1 MNLSTV
7 LQKSWQ
13 MLWNYRA
20 LWLFGAV
27 LALVGANLTYPGPW
41 SKWENN
47 NQWIKVKLSD
57 TTTIRFPGADATI
70 DLTSPEGVRI
80 ITPDGTSWR
89 EFRDLV
95 DLVNREVSI
104 NLWPILI
111 ELAVILAGS
120 LLLGAVARYVAETA
134 VIRAVNETEETG
146 RRLSVWKGLR
156 RGWSLRAGRLFLLD
170 LAIGVLA
177 AAAFILVFG
186 LAVAPVLLAVG
197 SHEVILITVGVST
210 VGLLVLATYLWLAA
224 SAVLSLVLQ
233 PIRRACVLEKQ
244 SLLASIRQGV
254 MMTRHHLKEVGL
266 VWLVWMGIRLVWVP
280 FGALILFLLI
290 PVMLLTILTGVAV
303 GGVPAALVTLISS
316 MFMNGATPWIM
327 GALAGLPVF
336 IVVMISPMLF
346 VSGLVEIYKSCM
358 WTLAY
363 RDPESNGAPGSC
375 AHIPGTGGA
384 GAWAGGLGNDLKGK
398 LR

>member
-27 LALVGANLTYPGPW
+27 LALFGAKSIYPGPW
-41 SKWENN
+41 RGLENN
-47 NQWIKVKLSD
+47 DQWIKIKVSD
-57 TTTIRFPGADATI
+57 TTMIRFPGADATI

-95 DLVNREVSI
+95 DLVNRKASI

-111 ELAVILAGS
+111 ELAVILVGW
-120 LLLGAVARYVAETA
+120 LLLGVAARYVAETA
-134 VIRAVNETEETG
+134 VIRAVDETEETG

-177 AAAFILVFG
+177 AVAFIVVFG
-186 LAVAPVLLAVG
+186 LAVTPILLAVG
-197 SHEVILITVGVST
+197 SHEVILITVGVGT
-210 VGLLVLATYLWLAA
+210 VGLLVLAAYLWLAA

-233 PIRRACVLEKQ
+233 PIRRTCVLEKQ

-254 MMTRHHLKEVGL
+254 MMTMHHLKEVGL
-266 VWLVWMGIRLVWVP
+266 VWLVWMCIRLVWIP

-290 PVMLLTILTGVAV
+290 PVLLLTILTGVLL

-327 GALAGLPVF
+327 GALAGLPIF
-336 IVVMISPMLF
+336 ILVMVSPMLF

-363 RDPESNGAPGSC
+363 RD
-375 AHIPGTGGA
+375 
-384 GAWAGGLGNDLKGK
+384 
-398 LR
+398 LRAMKSPVQGPTPQAKVVPASGPAD